1 MNPHRKEGMVNVLGI
16 FLISVTVT
24 PVSVHRLF
32 PLLMP
37 LLDSSVVA
45 VKGIELCSTAE
56 DDCGHQNAAHK
67 KMCTDGGQVLPMP
80 AFCTT
85 LSCKLYGSRPF
96 RKCLQLK
103 KALHQNFY
111 FFFPFHYLQRPTD
124 SYFHVFSVSSPP
136 FCLMEESCVGISCSG
151 FQ

>member
-24 PVSVHRLF
+24 PVSVHCLF

-37 LLDSSVVA
+37 ILDSSVVA

-85 LSCKLYGSRPF
+85 LSCKLYGSHPF
-96 RKCLQLK
+96 RKCLPLK

-111 FFFPFHYLQRPTD
+111 FFSPFITYKGLQTLI
-124 SYFHVFSVSSPP
+124 FMSSLSLLP